1 MRVKAPARKQM
12 QRSSRGR
19 AVWAGLAAA
28 SVLNLVGSR
37 AFAADHELSPRVE
50 APEGNGFADGV
61 YGRFNGDTD
70 LSLKLGGLIS
80 QAEFWGSLGASAHYY
95 SLVGISA
102 DYANGL
108 ASDSTDLESLSVG
121 VELRPLFLP
130 RWALD
135 AEHGP
140 AWLDLTLDSLALGL
154 GAYWA
159 DPGEGFGEAR
169 GIWLSIGIGVPLLG
183 SADGPW
189 LELRETRRFP
199 DHDSRGEDA
208 HDAFYVYF
216 GWHYFADLRRAI
228 R

>member
-1 MRVKAPARKQM
+1 MLVCGVFRSNRALALCALLAAVAFASAAGAQERGLTPRVKPL
-12 QRSSRGR
+12 GP
-19 AVWAGLAAA
+19 GT
-28 SVLNLVGSR
+28 
-37 AFAADHELSPRVE
+37 
-50 APEGNGFADGV
+50 ADGV
-61 YGRFNGDTD
+61 YGRFDGNTD

-80 QAEFWGSLGASAHYY
+80 EAELWGSLGASAHYY
-95 SLVGISA
+95 SLLGVSV

-108 ASDSTDLESLSVG
+108 GEDSSDLESLSLG

-159 DPGEGFGEAR
+159 DPGVGFGEAR
-169 GIWLSIGIGVPLLG
+169 GIWLSLGIGVPLLG
-183 SADGPW
+183 KAEGPW

-199 DHDSRGEDA
+199 DREHGGESA
-208 HDAFYVYF
+208 HSALYIYF
-216 GWHYFADLRRAI
+216 GWHYFAHFSGFGR
-228 R
+228 